1 MGSSGVCAGRCLGE
15 SRRNSVH
22 KCPETASRGRFSR
35 SVYTLASPQSLA
47 RLGGATG
54 PTTPTAPW
62 PRATQ
67 VFGPKARPIGAV
79 TQPPTHTNSRSLS
92 KCGSHHIFYLYNV
105 IQITFWKGWN
115 GQRRSK
121 ELGYLA
127 GVAPSQAAHPKR
139 GSSGGQDMGPQRVW
153 QSPLP
158 KLRLPQPRG
167 DRPGHTE

>member
-1 MGSSGVCAGRCLGE
+1 MPLKMGSSGGCVGRRFGE
-15 SRRNSVH
+15 SRRNSVHERPKPASRGRFRQFVYTPAHPRSPQRRNSVH

-67 VFGPKARPIGAV
+67 VFGPEARPIGAV

-127 GVAPSQAAHPKR
+127 GVAPS
-139 GSSGGQDMGPQRVW
+139 
-153 QSPLP
+153 
-158 KLRLPQPRG
+158 
-167 DRPGHTE
+167 